1 MAAQGLEY
9 NAGTYALPFA
19 PSRGPVTAPGF
30 DALSR
35 TFEAWRVLRLGGRE
49 YVDAV
54 IAPGHRGPSPELT
67 AALKHWPGAHYWTDR
82 RRTGLV
88 LVRPVAG
95 ERGERWWLHVAL
107 GLLTI
112 ICALG
117 AGATLAGVWMPDAE
131 LTRYGAFGGA
141 ILSGFHFF
149 GDVLQG
155 AWRDILP
162 GASFAFPLLA
172 ILLVHELGHYFTA
185 RRYGIDTSPPFF
197 LPVPPSLSPIGSLGA
212 FIRMRSPVLDRRQL
226 LDVGAAGPLAGFVV
240 TMVVLWL
247 GYAHSEPLTVT
258 AQAAGDFVTYAGREI
273 HLGDSLLTMTLRE
286 HFFPQ
291 AAAVALSPMA
301 FAGWVGAFVTALN
314 LVPLSQLDGGHVLYA
329 MFGRR
334 QTTIGAAALIGL
346 LLLGRSSPS
355 WWVWAILALL
365 IGGGRWTHPSVL
377 APERPVPPGRRWI
390 GWACIVVFV
399 ATFVPVPF
407 VI

>member
-1 MAAQGLEY
+1 VAATSL
-9 NAGTYALPFA
+9 
-19 PSRGPVTAPGF
+19 
-30 DALSR
+30 DDLSR
-35 TFEAWRVLRLGGRE
+35 LFEAWRVVRLGGRE
-49 YVDAV
+49 YVEAV
-54 IAPGHRGPSPELT
+54 VAPDHRGPSSQLR
-67 AALKHWPGAHYWTDR
+67 AALRQWPGAHYWTDTDR
-82 RRTGLV
+82 SGLV

-95 ERGERWWLHVAL
+95 ERGERWWLH
-107 GLLTI
+107 GLLAVLTI
-112 ICALG
+112 LCTLG
-117 AGATLAGVWMPDAE
+117 AGATLAGVWAPDAE
-131 LTRYGAFGGA
+131 PTRYGALLAA
-141 ILSGFHFF
+141 IVSGFHFF
-149 GDVLQG
+149 GDMLKG
-155 AWRDILP
+155 EWRAILP

-240 TMVVLWL
+240 TLVVLWIS
-247 GYAHSEPLTVT
+247 YAHSEALAVS
-258 AQAAGDFVTYAGREI
+258 AERAGGFVTYVGRDI
-273 HLGDSLLTMTLRE
+273 YLGDSLLTRWLAQ
-286 HFFPQ
+286 HFHPH
-291 AAAVALSPMA
+291 AAAVRLSPMA

-355 WWVWAILALL
+355 WWVWAVLALL

-377 APERPVPPGRRWI
+377 APERPVPAGRRWI
-390 GWACIVVFV
+390 GWACIAVFIV
-399 ATFVPVPF
+399 TFVPVPF
-407 VI
+407 IL

>member
-1 MAAQGLEY
+1 L
-9 NAGTYALPFA
+9 T
-19 PSRGPVTAPGF
+19 TPGF
-30 DALSR
+30 DDLSQ
-35 TFEAWRVLRLGGRE
+35 TFEAWRVVRLGGRE

-54 IAPGHRGPSPELT
+54 VAPGHRGPSPQLKH
-67 AALKHWPGAHYWTDR
+67 ALKRWPGAHYWTDR
-82 RRTGLV
+82 DRTGLV

-95 ERGERWWLHVAL
+95 ERGERWWLH
-107 GLLTI
+107 LLLAFVTV

-117 AGATLAGVWMPDAE
+117 AGATLAGVWAPTAE
-131 LTRYGAFGGA
+131 LSRYGALGGA
-141 ILSGFHFF
+141 LLSGFHFF
-149 GDVLQG
+149 GDVMRG

-240 TMVVLWL
+240 TLVVLWL
-247 GYAHSEPLTVT
+247 GYAHSEGITLLGAGT
-258 AQAAGDFVTYAGREI
+258 AGEYVTYAGRHI
-273 HLGDSLLTMTLRE
+273 YLGDSLLTTALRR
-286 HFFPQ
+286 HFFPD
-291 AAAVALSPMA
+291 AAAVYLSPMA

-329 MFGRR
+329 MFGKR
-334 QTTIGAAALIGL
+334 QTTIGAAALIAL
-346 LLLGRSSPS
+346 LLLGQSSPS
-355 WWVWAILALL
+355 WWVWGILALL

-377 APERPVPPGRRWI
+377 TPERPVPPGRRWI
-390 GWACIVVFV
+390 GWACILVF
-399 ATFVPVPF
+399 ALTFVPVPF
-407 VI
+407 RL